1 MIGPTNNSHAFNKSY
16 EADLTLKRLQPRID
30 AIFQNTNENP
40 ASIVTFQKRLHSHW
54 RQLFDNLYELYGGRY
69 DFFFHL
75 EQIVQSII
83 QGWLHRPADLRKV
96 DDHRQPDPDWF
107 QSNKLVGGALY
118 VDLFSENLGKL
129 KSHIPYLQDL
139 GINYLHLMP
148 LFAVRPGNND
158 GGYAISNYRSINPQL
173 GSIDDLKELSKAL
186 RKSGIVLVLDFVFNH
201 TADDHQWAQW
211 AQSGDPEY
219 QAYYHVFPDR
229 TIPDQYERTLREIF
243 PTVRRGNFTWHAG
256 MQAWVWT
263 TFNSFQWDLNY
274 HNPAVFN
281 AMMGELLY
289 LANCGVDIM
298 RLDAVAFIW
307 KQMGTNCENL
317 PQAHLLIQAMNRIIQ
332 ICAPAVVFKSEAIVH
347 PDEIIKYIGDDEC
360 QLSYNPTLMALMWE
374 SLATRKVELLVQS
387 LSHRHALPNSTTW
400 VNYLRCH
407 DDIGWTFD
415 DHDAQNV
422 GINAYDHRQFLN
434 EFYTGQ
440 FPGSFA
446 RGIPFQYNVATGDMR
461 ISGTLASLAGLEQAI
476 VEDNA
481 KWKRMAVKRIV
492 LLHGVTLSIGG
503 IPLLYIGEE
512 WGMLNDYDFVKDP
525 AKAGDSR
532 WVHRPKMKWEQIESL
547 NNSSTVQK
555 EIFESIRKLITL
567 RKSIPALSGIDMQ
580 IFDTHN
586 PHVLGFI
593 KMYEGFRLIVIANF
607 SDSTQL
613 LKGNTLRTAGLGR
626 YFNDRITDQTIP
638 TSEDLPLDPYQLMWL
653 ESC

>member
-1 MIGPTNNSHAFNKSY
+1 MIGPTNNSHAFNKAY

-30 AIFQNTNENP
+30 AFFHNRGESET
-40 ASIVTFQKRLHSHW
+40 SIATFQKRLHSHW
-54 RQLFDNLYELYGGRY
+54 RHLFDNLYRLYGHRY

-75 EQIVQSII
+75 EQIVQSVIN
-83 QGWLHRPADLRKV
+83 GWLQRPVDLREV
-96 DDHRQPDPDWF
+96 DDQRMRDPDWF

-129 KSHIPYLQDL
+129 KNHISYLQEL

-173 GSIDDLKELSKAL
+173 GSIDDLKDLSKAL
-186 RKSGIVLVLDFVFNH
+186 RDSGIVLVLDFVFNH

-211 AQSGDPEY
+211 AQAGDPEY
-219 QAYYHVFPDR
+219 QSFYHVFPDR
-229 TIPDQYERTLREIF
+229 TVPDEYEKTLREIF
-243 PTVRRGNFTWHAG
+243 PTVRRGNFTWHPG

-281 AMMGELLY
+281 AMVGELLF

-317 PQAHLLIQAMNRIIQ
+317 PQAHTLIQAMNQIVQ

-347 PDEIIKYIGDDEC
+347 PDEIIKYVSRDEC

-387 LSHRHALPNSTTW
+387 LSHRHALPPGTTW

-415 DHDAQNV
+415 DQDAKRV
-422 GINAYDHRQFLN
+422 GINAYNHRQFLN

-446 RGIPFQYNVATGDMR
+446 RGIPFQYNVNTGDMR
-461 ISGTLASLAGLEQAI
+461 ISGTLASLAGLEQAV
-476 VEDNA
+476 VEENEQ
-481 KWKRMAVKRIV
+481 WKKMAVKRII

-532 WVHRPKMKWEQIESL
+532 WVHRPKMKWEHIETL
-547 NNSSTVQK
+547 NNTSTIQK
-555 EIFESIRKLITL
+555 EIYEEIKRLISLRRKLT
-567 RKSIPALSGIDMQ
+567 ALGGIDMH
-580 IFDTHN
+580 IFDSHN
-586 PHVLGFI
+586 PHVLGFA
-593 KMYEGFRLIVIANF
+593 KSHQGNRLIVIANF
-607 SDSTQL
+607 SDNVQSL
-613 LKGNTLRTAGLGR
+613 SGNTLRTAGLGR
-626 YFNDRITDQTIP
+626 YFNDYISNETIP
-638 TSEDLPLDPYQLMWL
+638 TSEALELQPYQLLWL